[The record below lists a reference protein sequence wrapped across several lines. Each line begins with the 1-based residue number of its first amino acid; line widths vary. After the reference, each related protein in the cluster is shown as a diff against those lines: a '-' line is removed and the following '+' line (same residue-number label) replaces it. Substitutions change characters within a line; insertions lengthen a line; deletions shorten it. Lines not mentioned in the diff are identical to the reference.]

1 METQAV
7 AKMLAD
13 TVETV
18 EKYYAQFIPAAR
30 DAVQIKMDSGIG
42 IEERTKLDR
51 QRGKKIVEMVRQS
64 G

>member
-1 METQAV
+1 
-7 AKMLAD
+7 MLAD